1 MDTMTDLGLFVFWLG
16 TLLIWLAAWIH
27 MSSLGNRIREVE
39 CDTDRLVSSQNTLRS
54 SLKSDLVDV
63 RNSADGRYE
72 TVTDYLQANKDRIE
86 HLKQTIQ
93 AIYIRLDKLDKAR
106 VEDKENIRA
115 AIELYRTNVNE
126 RIDKVGQQMIN
137 TNVHMDKVHNQ
148 QSSVIERVGNA
159 ESELDRLRDRIR
171 TLEGNGLDEKAATAT
186 LKGLLDGSIDPNA
199 GIAADMNADEVSP

>member
-1 MDTMTDLGLFVFWLG
+1 
-16 TLLIWLAAWIH
+16 
-27 MSSLGNRIREVE
+27 
-39 CDTDRLVSSQNTLRS
+39 
-54 SLKSDLVDV
+54 
-63 RNSADGRYE
+63 
-72 TVTDYLQANKDRIE
+72 
-86 HLKQTIQ
+86 
-93 AIYIRLDKLDKAR
+93 
-106 VEDKENIRA
+106 
-115 AIELYRTNVNE
+115 
-126 RIDKVGQQMIN
+126 MIN